1 MATANTALLLMDLQP
16 AILAGMPNDKL
27 AELLDRVNKAA
38 NAARAHQI
46 PVIYVALS
54 FRPGTPEVS
63 SNNQFFDAAR
73 SRFDNPD
80 FANIHPDVA
89 PQTGDIIVYKKRFS
103 AFTGSD
109 LDVVLRGLNVKHLV
123 LAGVS
128 TSGVVLSTTREAA
141 DKDLQLTIL
150 ADGCFDADEETHR
163 VLLTKV
169 FPRQAG
175 MKTIDEWCEGL
186 D

>member
-89 PQTGDIIVYKKRFS
+89 PQTGDIIVTKN
-103 AFTGSD
+103 A
-109 LDVVLRGLNVKHLV
+109 
-123 LAGVS
+123 LA
-128 TSGVVLSTTREAA
+128 LSPAA
-141 DKDLQLTIL
+141 TL
-150 ADGCFDADEETHR
+150 
-163 VLLTKV
+163 
-169 FPRQAG
+169 
-175 MKTIDEWCEGL
+175 M
-186 D
+186 